1 MTYKILL
8 PVDGSE
14 GSLRAARH
22 LAKMAGM
29 VPNLTVEV
37 HLANIQPVGDD
48 WMTRRSFKAEEL
60 AAMEAEWADAAL
72 APAREILLAA
82 GVTPILH
89 TRQGDIAPTIAR
101 LADELGC
108 DQITMGTRGLS
119 PLSDLLMGSVATKV
133 LHLAQVPVTF
143 VK

>member
-1 MTYKILL
+1 
-8 PVDGSE
+8 
-14 GSLRAARH
+14 
-22 LAKMAGM
+22 
-29 VPNLTVEV
+29 
-37 HLANIQPVGDD
+37 
-48 WMTRRSFKAEEL
+48 MTRRSFKAEEL

>member
-8 PVDGSE
+8 PVDGSDS
-14 GSLRAARH
+14 SLRAARH
-22 LAKMAGM
+22 LAKIAGLL
-29 VPNLTVEV
+29 PNVALEV
-37 HLANIQPVGDD
+37 HLANIQPAGDD

-60 AAMEAEWADAAL
+60 AEMEAEWADAIL
-72 APAREILLAA
+72 SPACEILQAA
-82 GVTPILH
+82 GINPILH
-89 TRQGDIAPTIAR
+89 TRQGDIAPTIVR
-101 LADELGC
+101 LAEELGC

-133 LHLAQVPVTF
+133 LHLAKVPVTF